1 MSALAEPKT
10 RLSFVKKVHT
20 KIGHHPHVKK
30 KKIAFFVT
38 RLLHECFVDMHIKKF
53 GAFKCGI
60 YPTF

>member
-20 KIGHHPHVKK
+20 KKGHHPHVKK

-38 RLLHECFVDMHIKKF
+38 RLLNECFVDMHIKNF
-53 GAFKCGI
+53 DAFKCGI
-60 YPTF
+60 YQTF